1 MQSKRVLII
10 EDDADAAGVLEAY
23 LKRENYDVM
32 IAGDGLSG
40 LDAARRWQPDLIL
53 LDIMLPGMN
62 GTEVLAALRRRD
74 DTPVIMVTAMG
85 DAPDRIGALRYGA
98 DDYVVKP
105 YNPGEVVA
113 RVQAVL
119 RRSQNPTPQPETL
132 RWAGLEVDPLALIA
146 VVKHDGAEPRRLDLT
161 PTEFSLLVTMM
172 RAPTRPFT
180 RLFLLEHCLPESDA
194 LERVVDTHVYNLRR
208 KLEVAGI
215 TDVLPAVRS
224 VGYRFRQP

>member
-1 MQSKRVLII
+1 MNNRRVLVI
-10 EDDADAAGVLEAY
+10 EDDADAADVLEAY
-23 LKRENYDVM
+23 LLREGYAVE
-32 IAGDGLSG
+32 IAGDGHSG
-40 LDAARRWQPDLIL
+40 LERVEKWKPDLIL

-105 YNPGEVVA
+105 YHPGEVVA

-119 RRSQNPTPQPETL
+119 RRSQPPAAAAGVL
-132 RWAGLEVDPLALIA
+132 RWAGLTVDPEALTAIVEGDSA
-146 VVKHDGAEPRRLDLT
+146 APHRLDLT
-161 PTEFSLLVTMM
+161 PTEFSLLVTLM

-180 RLFLLEHCLPESDA
+180 RLFLLENCLPESDA

-208 KLEVAGI
+208 KLEAAGI
-215 TDVLPAVRS
+215 SDVLPAVRS

>member
-23 LKRENYDVM
+23 LKRENYEVM
-32 IAGDGLSG
+32 IAGDGSG
-40 LDAARRWQPDLIL
+40 GLETAGRWQPDLIL

-105 YNPGEVVA
+105 YHPGEVVA

-119 RRSQNPTPQPETL
+119 RRSQNHAPAAESL
-132 RWAGLEVDPLALIA
+132 RWAGLVVDPLALTA
-146 VVKHDGAEPRRLDLT
+146 VVASGNDAPRRLDLT
-161 PTEFSLLVTMM
+161 PTEFSLLVTLM

-208 KLEVAGI
+208 KLEAAGI
-215 TDVLPAVRS
+215 SDVLPAVRS